1 MGNKQNAKEQQY
13 TFNMHIQFIGQN
25 LKTFR
30 KQLLS
35 SQNLKC
41 IKDYWNFAKIEENL
55 SINDQI
61 NNYFQILENNKDNLE
76 VGKKESLIIKVRNI
90 IDPEINNIL
99 DKMNKL
105 KQIYYMPLVLI
116 LCEEEES
123 IQNRSLDTE
132 EYENIDPRLIKI
144 KKFSKEQ
151 TIIEEVISPILLRF
165 CSIHNEL
172 GDKFSINGKEDFDL
186 IKNYYPFNLNIACIG
201 RIGQGK
207 STGVNALLKEYKAK
221 ESSKGCSQ
229 TKLLTFYQVE
239 NQPIRILDV
248 PGYEDDKTV
257 KQSIERFQFSREKI
271 NRMKDNIHIIL
282 YFLSFGEIRTFMELE
297 YLMLDEILKNS
308 SSKIIYVI
316 THSNHNL
323 TEEMKRTVIERINSG
338 IKEMFK
344 NKKKNKETTIQ
355 EENEN
360 KNEKLFAS
368 LNNIVFVNFHKDKM
382 HNYEPFGTDNLFKT
396 ISIFFR
402 ESDDYKTSNDLN
414 EKIIKERAL
423 KLKEEAKE
431 ILLSNK
437 IWGAVV
443 GIIPGVD
450 WALQKFVIKKNA
462 VKKVGKV
469 FGIDI
474 KFVNEQAIGNEH
486 TVQNGIKGVS
496 EAGAYIGGGAVIGQ
510 GITRASTAAIETAEI
525 GASIALRTV
534 GIGIAAVGCVI
545 GVGLGGYFTHK
556 YCEQLID
563 KFVDYYIKNA
573 NQLKN
578 SYEFAI
584 KYFDNDYSFED
595 NKNNNID
602 PMRSKSMNY
611 TNNMNMCMPMN
622 NMNMCTPMPMNN
634 MNMCMPM
641 NNMNMSKSMN
651 NMNMNYI
658 NNNMGMNNM
667 IMNNMCM
674 NNMGINNMNMNM
686 NNMCMN
692 NMGIN
697 NMNMNMNNM
706 GMNNMSMSH
715 MNNNNM
721 MNMNMNM

>member
-35 SQNLKC
+35 SQRLKC
-41 IKDYWNFAKIEENL
+41 IKDYWNFEEIEDNL

-61 NNYFQILENNKDNLE
+61 NNYFQILENNKYNLE

-116 LCEEEES
+116 LCEEEEES

-282 YFLSFGEIRTFMELE
+282 YFLKFGEERTFMGLE
-297 YLMLDEILKNS
+297 YLMLDEILNNS

-323 TEEMKRTVIERINSG
+323 TEEMKTTVIERINSG

-344 NKKKNKETTIQ
+344 NKKKDKDTIIQ
-355 EENEN
+355 EEN
-360 KNEKLFAS
+360 KNIYEKLFAS

-382 HNYEPFGTDNLFKT
+382 HNYEPFGTDDLFKT
-396 ISIFFR
+396 ISILFR
-402 ESDDYKTSNDLN
+402 ESDDYKKINDLN

-443 GIIPGVD
+443 GVIPGVD

-474 KFVNEQAIGNEH
+474 KFVNEQAIGDEH
-486 TVQNGIKGVS
+486 TVKNGIKGVG

-595 NKNNNID
+595 NNNNNIA
-602 PMRSKSMNY
+602 PTRSKSMSY
-611 TNNMNMCMPMN
+611 TN

-634 MNMCMPM
+634 MNMCMSMNNMNMCMPM
-641 NNMNMSKSMN
+641 NNMNVSKSMN

-674 NNMGINNMNMNM
+674 NNI
-686 NNMCMN
+686 
-692 NMGIN
+692 GIN

-706 GMNNMSMSH
+706 GMNNMGINNMNMNNMGMNNMSMSQ

>member
-1 MGNKQNAKEQQY
+1 
-13 TFNMHIQFIGQN
+13 
-25 LKTFR
+25 
-30 KQLLS
+30 
-35 SQNLKC
+35 
-41 IKDYWNFAKIEENL
+41 
-55 SINDQI
+55 
-61 NNYFQILENNKDNLE
+61 
-76 VGKKESLIIKVRNI
+76 
-90 IDPEINNIL
+90 
-99 DKMNKL
+99 
-105 KQIYYMPLVLI
+105 
-116 LCEEEES
+116 
-123 IQNRSLDTE
+123 
-132 EYENIDPRLIKI
+132 
-144 KKFSKEQ
+144 
-151 TIIEEVISPILLRF
+151 
-165 CSIHNEL
+165 
-172 GDKFSINGKEDFDL
+172 
-186 IKNYYPFNLNIACIG
+186 
-201 RIGQGK
+201 
-207 STGVNALLKEYKAK
+207 
-221 ESSKGCSQ
+221 
-229 TKLLTFYQVE
+229 
-239 NQPIRILDV
+239 
-248 PGYEDDKTV
+248 
-257 KQSIERFQFSREKI
+257 
-271 NRMKDNIHIIL
+271 
-282 YFLSFGEIRTFMELE
+282 MELKKC
-297 YLMLDEILKNS
+297 LK
-308 SSKIIYVI
+308 
-316 THSNHNL
+316 
-323 TEEMKRTVIERINSG
+323 
-338 IKEMFK
+338 
-344 NKKKNKETTIQ
+344 
-355 EENEN
+355 
-360 KNEKLFAS
+360 
-368 LNNIVFVNFHKDKM
+368 
-382 HNYEPFGTDNLFKT
+382 
-396 ISIFFR
+396 
-402 ESDDYKTSNDLN
+402 
-414 EKIIKERAL
+414 
-423 KLKEEAKE
+423 
-431 ILLSNK
+431 
-437 IWGAVV
+437 
-443 GIIPGVD
+443 
-450 WALQKFVIKKNA
+450 IKKNA

-686 NNMCMN
+686 NNM
-692 NMGIN
+692 
-697 NMNMNMNNM
+697 